1 MIGGLEV
8 IAGKEEQKRD
18 EWEMGLGAAA
28 AKSGVGGRGGSL
40 SLEGCLAV

>member
-8 IAGKEEQKRD
+8 MSGKEEQKRD

-28 AKSGVGGRGGSL
+28 AKAGWAAEEAAGAWRR
-40 SLEGCLAV
+40 